1 MEIVILVFFIAIFG
15 GVLFLL
21 GLIWFIFRRVR
32 NSRGRNFSGNP
43 NYTNSTT
50 STPTNFIDVDDDTGA
65 MYAGSS
71 LFDNQSSENRV
82 VTETASD
89 SPQPSD
95 NSYSHESHSASAAPV
110 ETSYTESSY
119 SSYDSGSSS
128 DSSSSSDSGSSSS
141 DSGSSS
147 SSSD

>member
-1 MEIVILVFFIAIFG
+1 MSIAILVFFIAIFG

-21 GLIWFIFRRVR
+21 GLIWFVFRRIR
-32 NSRGRNFSGNP
+32 NSR
-43 NYTNSTT
+43 
-50 STPTNFIDVDDDTGA
+50 
-65 MYAGSS
+65 
-71 LFDNQSSENRV
+71 SENRNFTGSSNYGSSYV
-82 VTETASD
+82 PTQSNYISSDDDSGVIYADNSTVENRDSEKEAVTETAQESA
-89 SPQPSD
+89 QQSD
-95 NSYSHESHSASAAPV
+95 NTYSHESCDAFSAPA

-128 DSSSSSDSGSSSS
+128 YDSGSSSS